1 MSLSPRKR
9 GQQMETFACD
19 ILTAQGLTLLQKN
32 FRIKGGEIDLI
43 MSDRDCLVFIEV
55 RYRQKDRYGCGL
67 ESITAQ
73 KQRNII
79 RAAQVYLQN
88 KDLMDKVPVRFDVL
102 AITGETSPQWTW
114 IKQAIDLTE

>member
-1 MSLSPRKR
+1 MSLSSHER
-9 GQQMETFACD
+9 GQQMETLACN

-43 MSDRDCLVFIEV
+43 MSDNDYLVFIEV
-55 RYRQKDRYGCGL
+55 RYRQKDRYGSSL

-73 KQRNII
+73 KQRKIV
-79 RAAQVYLQN
+79 RASQVYLQN
-88 KDLMDKVPVRFDVL
+88 KDLIDKVPVRFDVL
-102 AITGETSPQWTW
+102 AITGETPPQWTW